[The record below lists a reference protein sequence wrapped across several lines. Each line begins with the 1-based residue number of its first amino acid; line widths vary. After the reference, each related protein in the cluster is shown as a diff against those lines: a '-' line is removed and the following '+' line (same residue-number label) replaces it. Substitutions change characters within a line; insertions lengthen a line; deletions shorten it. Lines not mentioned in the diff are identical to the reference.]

1 MKKYFNAFLSLTVSL
16 ILAVSIFI
24 TPSFALDESSSAEET
39 VTVTEET
46 SAVHTKTYRDYDLT
60 GDGKFTISDIRIFL
74 RVTAKLDAFPEDV
87 DTSVFDMDNNGML
100 TTADVRLMLR
110 DFLGIVTS
118 KTEYEN
124 STKQQ
129 TTEAPTT
136 QAPTTQAPTTEAPTT
151 QAPTTEAPVTTTR
164 NKMEPV
170 DSDKVLGNE
179 GSAFR
184 ESAVYD
190 LTNDQMLY
198 SYNAETA
205 AYPASMTKLMTALVA
220 SKYVPMDYVITVGS
234 EIYLTESNSSLSY
247 IQPGYR
253 MTMQDLIT
261 SLLLPSGCDSA
272 YCIAVQTAK
281 YLYGYDLSNQTA
293 LNKFVNLMNSTASE
307 LGCINTH
314 FVNPSGFPY
323 SDHYTCARDMV
334 LIAKEV
340 YWNRTLRLIASWYK
354 KTVTIESG
362 QTLTY
367 ENSNKLL
374 WQSSDYYYDYAMGMK
389 TGTTSEAGCCLT
401 AAAEKDG
408 RALLVIIMGA
418 DWNKDRY
425 NCAINYFEHYFNKGY

>member
-1 MKKYFNAFLSLTVSL
+1 MKKIPGRALSLVLSL
-16 ILAVSIFI
+16 ILAFSVFAV
-24 TPSFALDESSSAEET
+24 PSFAYDESAAEDITAASEE
-39 VTVTEET
+39 VTYEKAKT
-46 SAVHTKTYRDYDLT
+46 SYRDYDLT
-60 GDGKFTISDIRIFL
+60 GDGKFTVADIRIFL
-74 RVTAKLDAFPEDV
+74 RITARLEFFPDNV
-87 DTSVFDMDNNGML
+87 DTSLFDMDKNGTL
-100 TTADVRLMLR
+100 NAADARLMLI
-110 DFLGIVTS
+110 DFLNIDTS
-118 KTEYEN
+118 KTIWN
-124 STKQQ
+124 
-129 TTEAPTT
+129 PTT
-136 QAPTTQAPTTEAPTT
+136 QPVTQTTTTQPE
-151 QAPTTEAPVTTTR
+151 TTTR
-164 NKMEPV
+164 NKMEAV
-170 DSDKVLGNE
+170 DSGKILGSE
-179 GSAFR
+179 GYAFR
-184 ESAVYD
+184 ESVVYD

-272 YCIAVQTAK
+272 YCVAVQTAR
-281 YLYGYDLSNQTA
+281 YLYGDGLSNQSA
-293 LNKFVNLMNSTASE
+293 LNKFVNLMNQTADE

-323 SDHYTCARDMV
+323 SDHYTCARDMA
-334 LIAKEV
+334 LIARQV
-340 YWNRTLRLIASWYK
+340 YWNRTLRLIASWYS
-354 KTVTIESG
+354 KTITIESG

-367 ENSNKLL
+367 DNSNKLL
-374 WQSSDYYYDYAMGMK
+374 WQGSGYYYDYAMGMK

-418 DWNKDRY
+418 DWNRDRY
-425 NCAINYFEHYFNKGY
+425 NCAINYFEHYFAEEY